1 MFSLRSI
8 QFLISFKEIW
18 NKFLTHE
25 EETQKSNK
33 LLLKKKKKIKSLL
46 LLTEKKSKY
55 FWNELQSLLIL
66 RNRSIHLGLDDIAP

>member
-18 NKFLTHE
+18 SKFLTHE

-33 LLLKKKKKIKSLL
+33 LLLKKKKIKSLL

>member
-33 LLLKKKKKIKSLL
+33 LLLKKKIKSLL

>member
-1 MFSLRSI
+1 MI
-8 QFLISFKEIW
+8 
-18 NKFLTHE
+18 
-25 EETQKSNK
+25 
-33 LLLKKKKKIKSLL
+33 LKKKKKIKSLL